1 MVELRWSHGWSK
13 WEFRS
18 VSAVRLDWR
27 STTTPTWGFALVKQP
42 IQDPAGAEPGL
53 LTDEDKNVRR
63 MEEKL
68 DWGLWPGFFD
78 H

>member
-1 MVELRWSHGWSK
+1 M
-13 WEFRS
+13 
-18 VSAVRLDWR
+18 
-27 STTTPTWGFALVKQP
+27 VKQP

-53 LTDEDKNVRR
+53 LTDEDKNGRR